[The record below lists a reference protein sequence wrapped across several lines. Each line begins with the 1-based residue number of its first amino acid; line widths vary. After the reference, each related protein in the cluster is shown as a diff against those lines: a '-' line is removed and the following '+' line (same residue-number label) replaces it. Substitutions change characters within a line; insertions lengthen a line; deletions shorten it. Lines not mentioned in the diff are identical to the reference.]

1 MSENAVVSRIR
12 FSASRPTPSVATML
26 GNETV
31 KGLLVTWA
39 NRGTL
44 VPALGVLVV
53 FYIFIQFLI
62 GGGRMVPA
70 LYAPTLLG
78 FASYGLAYIVTLRM
92 VSGTLEEMNAGTLE
106 QLHLSP
112 LPAWT
117 LSLGRLAATVIEAV
131 GLTGL
136 VSVGLILVFGIRFSY
151 RLEALVPVALTIFDV
166 AGFGLLLGAVA
177 IRVASIGA
185 ILHVLQSTVLFL
197 NGAFVP
203 VDVFPS
209 WLQLVSRLL
218 PTTLGV
224 EVSRKILLQGWSL
237 AAVWSDGSLIWLLLH
252 SVAMLTVGGVA
263 YQRTIGRALREGGL
277 GPH

>member
-1 MSENAVVSRIR
+1 
-12 FSASRPTPSVATML
+12 ML
-26 GNETV
+26 GNETA
-31 KGLLVTWA
+31 KGLLVTLA
-39 NRGTL
+39 NWGTL
-44 VPALGVLVV
+44 VPALAVLVV
-53 FYIFIQFLI
+53 YYIFIQFFI
-62 GGGRMVPA
+62 GNGRMVQP

-78 FASYGLAYIVTLRM
+78 FASYGLAYIVSLKM

-117 LSLGRLAATVIEAV
+117 LSLGRLAAAVIEGV
-131 GLTGL
+131 GLTAV
-136 VSVGLILVFGIRFSY
+136 VSVGLILVLGIRFTY
-151 RLEALVPVALTIFDV
+151 RLDAVVPVALTVVDV

-185 ILHVLQSTVLFL
+185 ILHVLQSIVLFL

-203 VDVFPS
+203 VYLFPS

-237 AAVWSDGSLIWLLLH
+237 AAVWSDGSLIWLLVH
-252 SVAMLTVGGVA
+252 STAMLTLGAVA
-263 YQRTIGRALREGGL
+263 YQRSIGGALRDGKL

>member
-1 MSENAVVSRIR
+1 
-12 FSASRPTPSVATML
+12 ML
-26 GNETV
+26 GNETA
-31 KGLLVTWA
+31 KDMLVTLA
-39 NRGTL
+39 NWGTL
-44 VPALGVLVV
+44 VPALAVLVV
-53 FYIFIQFLI
+53 YYIFIQFLI
-62 GGGRMVPA
+62 GGGRMVPG

-78 FASYGLAYIVTLRM
+78 FASYGLAYIVTLKM
-92 VSGTLEEMNAGTLE
+92 VSGTLEEMNSGTLE

-112 LPAWT
+112 LPAWM
-117 LSLGRLAATVIEAV
+117 LSFGRLAAAVIEAV
-131 GLTGL
+131 GLTVL
-136 VSVGLILVFGIRFSY
+136 VSAGLILVLGIRFTY
-151 RLEALVPVALTIFDV
+151 RLDAIVPVGLTIVDV

-185 ILHVLQSTVLFL
+185 ILHVLQGIVLFL

-203 VDVFPS
+203 VNAFPA

-237 AAVWSDGSLIWLLLH
+237 AAVWSDGSLIWLLIH
-252 SVAMLTVGGVA
+252 SATMLTVGAVA
-263 YQRTIGRALREGGL
+263 YQLSIGRALREGRL